1 MNASKLWEATKT
13 AGAIAG
19 LVLTADKVVEKT
31 TGKDLWDTGVD
42 LAKKV
47 FSSSAKSGGQNA

>member
-13 AGAIAG
+13 VGAIAG

-31 TGKDLWDTGVD
+31 TGKDLWDNGVEI
-42 LAKKV
+42 AHKIFGSKN
-47 FSSSAKSGGQNA
+47 SAQQNA